1 MNYKRIAV
9 LGVAALAAGIAA
21 LLVRGMLGGG
31 TQGVQAS
38 LFPEKYVTVEILVA
52 VEAIAPGRPLSED
65 AVRWQAWP
73 ESAVAAEFMT
83 FDDYPEIAEAIDG
96 AVVRAPL
103 VAGEPITETKIVRAG
118 NASFMAA
125 TITSGKRAIAIPIS
139 EELGA
144 GGFVLPNDRVD
155 VILTRQVEQGE
166 TAVFQS
172 NTILQDVRVLA
183 IDQVLRQE
191 DDQQFVVAS
200 TVTLELSPFESVLIA
215 QAQAT
220 GILSLALRALGDNA
234 EVADGVSSPFER
246 PKINEV
252 TVIRDGIATNT
263 AVGASRDM
271 AETE

>member
-1 MNYKRIAV
+1 MNLKRIVV
-9 LGVAALAAGIAA
+9 LSIAALAAGIAA

-31 TQGVQAS
+31 TQDVQAS
-38 LFPEKYVTVEILVA
+38 LSPEEFVTVEVLVA
-52 VEAIAPGRPLSED
+52 VEAIEPGRPLSED
-65 AVRWQAWP
+65 AVHWQAWP

-83 FDDYPEIAEAIDG
+83 FDDYPEIAEAIEG

-125 TITSGKRAIAIPIS
+125 TIMSGKRAIAIPIS

-155 VILTRQVEQGE
+155 VILTREIERDG
-166 TAVFQS
+166 TTFFQS

-191 DDQQFVVAS
+191 DDDDQFVVAS

-215 QAQAT
+215 RAEAT
-220 GILSLALRALGDNA
+220 GTLSLALRALGDNA
-234 EVADGVSSPFER
+234 AVAGVGSSSFEGFEV
-246 PKINEV
+246 NEV
-252 TVIRDGIATNT
+252 TVIRYGIATNV
-263 AVGASRDM
+263 AAGAP
-271 AETE
+271 